1 MGLNSCLERKGLK
14 MTNAIHIRSKIPAL
28 CCTLAATAII
38 AGAVALLVLPGSS
51 VGETKTRPENLALK
65 AKATCSSS
73 YSGDYLAKFA
83 CDGKIPAAGGRN
95 DLKQAWVAKGA
106 DHPKGVTFKLQWDRP
121 VTIAEVVYYGRTG
134 FAWENWKDYEVYLDD
149 SKAPVAKGALVQGH
163 GPQRIKLARPGKAS
177 SLTLLFKS
185 SYGGPNPGAS
195 EIQVY
200 STSPPDKML
209 GKFSKPTHTG
219 PGTASAP
226 QIEES
231 PALAAKLKA
240 GKLGFTRMMLVQRH
254 HIRCSH
260 VYTYHCEGQKNG
272 GGLFIYDVT
281 SGAKT
286 KILDTPD
293 GQILG
298 ADLSYDG
305 KTILFSWRK
314 PESKFYQL
322 YTIGAD
328 GSGLKQLTEGDCYN
342 YDASWMP
349 DDRIVFLSTR
359 VTQAAY
365 CFFTPVGILFTM
377 NADGSD
383 QRKISSNYLN
393 DFTPAVM
400 NDGRIVYGRWEY
412 VDRPA
417 IPIQGLWTINPD
429 GTMLQGY
436 FGNRVLD
443 PASFIEPQAIPG
455 SKNILCT
462 LTGHNG
468 SCRGAIGI
476 INPDHGSNAQE
487 AIRNLTPDVRL
498 RGVRH
503 SSNGPR
509 GPYQTP
515 FPIDAKYFMVSYD
528 GTLLLRDYDRTEQT
542 IVLKPDV
549 LGFYN
554 PRPLRQRRRPP
565 TPPSNL
571 PKKPGGKWAYVYMQ
585 DVYNGL
591 APHVK
596 RGEVKQIA
604 VVKEIRRS
612 LISSPGI
619 YRPHFDFQ
627 RVLVSCGATYVPK
640 QLMGYARVEED
651 GSASFKVPAEQPI
664 YFMAL
669 DAEGRAVQ
677 RMRSFTHLMPGEKQ
691 SCVGCHA
698 DRNYATP
705 PNRSKRPIALL
716 RQPQDLV
723 TPEWGEV
730 AFDYAS
736 IVQPVL
742 DKHCIKC
749 HNARQRPKG
758 LDLSGDKTELFNISY
773 EMLARKNQGRTG
785 SPYIS
790 WIPTYNGH
798 EWNILEVTPKKW
810 GSPVSKLADQI
821 LSGHPDDEGKPRV
834 TLDEA
839 GKRRIL
845 AWIDLN
851 VPYYATADTA
861 HPELPACRR
870 VTPPKLKTVMDG
882 VYARRCASCHV
893 ARNVKIQK
901 PWQPPHSRNKWGEVG
916 LRIENPHL
924 NYFMLAPLSKTA
936 GGLGVCG
943 QDVYKSADDPD
954 YKAVLKTFEV
964 TDKLL
969 KDRPRM
975 DMPGAK
981 ASACCESGYFRKP
994 AKH

>member
-1 MGLNSCLERKGLK
+1 MGVLVAAGVIAAMS
-14 MTNAIHIRSKIPAL
+14 IPAGSV
-28 CCTLAATAII
+28 AAPKA
-38 AGAVALLVLPGSS
+38 
-51 VGETKTRPENLALK
+51 KPENLALK
-65 AKATCSSS
+65 AKATVSSS
-73 YSGDYLAKFA
+73 YNNSYLAKFA
-83 CDGKIPAAGGRN
+83 CDGKIPAAGGKN
-95 DLKQAWVAKGA
+95 DLNQAWVAKGNN
-106 DHPKGVTFKLQWDRP
+106 HPKGITFKLEWDKP

-134 FAWENWKDYEVYLDD
+134 FAWHENWKDYEVYLDD
-149 SKAPVAKGALVQGH
+149 SKVHVAKGKLVKGH
-163 GPQRIKLARPGKAS
+163 GPQRIKLAKPGQAS
-177 SLTLLFKS
+177 SLILLFKS
-185 SYGGPNPGAS
+185 SHGGPNPGAS

-200 STSPPDKML
+200 SQTPPDKLL
-209 GKFSKPTHTG
+209 GKFTKPRPVG
-219 PGTASAP
+219 PGAAP
-226 QIEES
+226 VPVIEES
-231 PALAAKLKA
+231 AALAGKLKA
-240 GKLGFTRMMLVQRH
+240 GKLGFTKMMVVQRH
-254 HIRCSH
+254 HIRCTH
-260 VYTYHCEGQKNG
+260 VYTYHCEGQKDG
-272 GGLFIYDVT
+272 GGLFIYDVA
-281 SGAKT
+281 SGEKT
-286 KILDTPD
+286 KLLDTAD

-314 PESKFYQL
+314 KESKFYQL

-328 GSGLKQLTEGDCYN
+328 GSNLKKLTEGNHYN

-377 NADGSD
+377 NADGSN
-383 QRKISSNYLN
+383 QKKISSNYLN

-487 AIRNLTPDVRL
+487 AIKNLTPEIRL
-498 RGVRH
+498 RGVRV

-515 FPIDAKYFMVSYD
+515 FPIDEKYFMVSYD

-542 IVLKPDV
+542 IVLKPDG

-554 PRPLRQRRRPP
+554 PRPLRQRHRPP

-571 PKKPGGKWAYVYMQ
+571 PKKPDGKWAYVYMQ

-591 APHVK
+591 EPHVK

-640 QLMGYARVEED
+640 RLMGYAKVEED
-651 GSASFKVPAEQPI
+651 GSASFKVPAEEPI

-669 DAEGRAVQ
+669 DAKGRAVQ

-698 DRNYATP
+698 NRNYATP
-705 PNRSKRPIALL
+705 PNRSKRAVALL

-723 TPEWGEV
+723 PPEWGEV
-730 AFDYAS
+730 SFDYAS

-742 DKHCIKC
+742 DKNCVKC
-749 HNARQRPKG
+749 HNAKKRPKG
-758 LDLSGDKTELFNISY
+758 LDLSGDRTELFNISY

-790 WIPTYNGH
+790 WIPSYNGH

-821 LSGHPDDEGKPRV
+821 LSGHPDKDGKPRV
-834 TLDEA
+834 TMDQA
-839 GKRRIL
+839 AKRRIL

-870 VTPPKLKTVMDG
+870 VTPPKLKSVMDD
-882 VYARRCASCHV
+882 VYKRRCAGCH
-893 ARNVKIQK
+893 AAKKVKLQK
-901 PWQPPHSRNKWGEVG
+901 PWQPPGSRNKWGEVG

-924 NYFMLAPLSKTA
+924 NYFLLAPLSKKA
-936 GGLGVCG
+936 GGTGAC
-943 QDVYKSADDPD
+943 DAEVYKSVDDPD
-954 YKAVLKTFEV
+954 YKAILKTFEF

-975 DMPGAK
+975 DMLGAK
-981 ASACCESGYFRKP
+981 AAPCCETGYFGKRGG
-994 AKH
+994 H